1 MVTQKLL
8 VVVVGGA
15 NTDYTVRGPHLPA
28 PGETVE
34 GSEFHESPG
43 GKGANQAIAVAR
55 LGARSALVAC
65 VGDDER
71 GRHSIAQL
79 KKDGVDTRAVRRER
93 EAPTGAALILLDES
107 GQKQILTAP
116 GANEKLSEEDVFAAG
131 ELIASA
137 EVVLVQLEIPLRTAA
152 AAIRIGRAAGARVV
166 LDPAPARPLSE
177 EVLRDVHVIRP
188 NSGEAEALTGIPVR
202 DVDSARQA
210 AMNLIRR
217 GAGAACVGAPAG
229 NLLVSPEGEL
239 WLPHLPLHAV
249 DKTGAGDAF
258 AGGLA
263 AALARA
269 QPLDVAFRFAH
280 AAAAL
285 KTTKLGAQTG
295 LPRDHEVFD
304 LVRSAQT
311 R

>member
-1 MVTQKLL
+1 
-8 VVVVGGA
+8 
-15 NTDYTVRGPHLPA
+15 
-28 PGETVE
+28 VE
-34 GSEFHESPG
+34 GSEFHEAPG

-55 LGARSALVAC
+55 LGARAALVAC

-71 GRHSIAQL
+71 GRRSIAQL

-93 EAPTGAALILLDES
+93 EAPTGAALILLDDS

-116 GANEKLSEEDVFAAG
+116 GANEKLSEADVFGAG

-137 EVVLVQLEIPLRTAA
+137 EVVLVQLEIPLRTAT
-152 AAIRIGRAAGARVV
+152 AAIRIGRAAGARVL

-188 NSGEAEALTGIPVR
+188 NAAEAEALTGIPVR
-202 DVDSARQA
+202 DVDSARRA
-210 AMNLIRR
+210 ATNLIRR
-217 GAGAACVGAPAG
+217 GAGAACIGAPAG

-239 WLPHLPLHAV
+239 WLPHLPLPAV

-258 AGGLA
+258 AGALA
-263 AALARA
+263 AALAQA
-269 QPLDVAFRFAH
+269 QPLNVAFRLAH

-295 LPRDHEVFD
+295 LPRDRELLDFI
-304 LVRSAQT
+304 RGAPP